1 MHRMILKTTAWF
13 ARQLPASWKTSIY
26 RIKPLANGIRF
37 ILNRSSPDGLTRMR
51 VAGGDLQ
58 EIKLY
63 LNLQTEKDYWLGT
76 YEPELQ
82 KAIRHWVQPGMV
94 VYDVGA
100 NIGYISL
107 LMAKAVGSQGKVYSF
122 EALPINI
129 ERLKQN
135 ILSSN
140 TEVPITVVH
149 AAVTNKDQPVEFL
162 VHESTSMGKV
172 AGAAGREVAYETRI
186 TVDGITLDTYQSKNN
201 IPAPD
206 IIKMDIEGG
215 EVLAVDGMHR
225 LLHEHHPILFIELH
239 GPESARAVAKVL
251 DDYGYTA
258 YHMKAHHKVINLH
271 HPEHWKAYIIAQI
284 S

>member
-1 MHRMILKTTAWF
+1 MHRKILNTTAWF
-13 ARQLPASWKTSIY
+13 ARQLPASWKTGIY

-37 ILNRSSPDGLTRMR
+37 ILNRSSPDGLTRVR
-51 VAGGDLQ
+51 VAGGDLKDT
-58 EIKLY
+58 KLY

-82 KAIRHWVQPGMV
+82 KAIQDWVQPGMV

-107 LMAKAVGSQGKVYSF
+107 LIAKAVGSQGKVYSF

-135 ILSSN
+135 ILSGN
-140 TEVPITVVH
+140 TDVPITVVH
-149 AAVTNKDQPVEFL
+149 AAVTDKDEPVEFL

-186 TVDGITLDTYQSKNN
+186 TVDGITLDTYQSDNSV
-201 IPAPD
+201 PAPD

-215 EVLAVDGMHR
+215 EVLAVEGMRR
-225 LLHEHHPILFIELH
+225 LLKEHHPILFIELH
-239 GPESARAVAKVL
+239 GPESARAVANVL
-251 DDYGYTA
+251 DLYGYTA
-258 YHMKAHHKVINLH
+258 YHMKAQHKVINLH
-271 HPEHWKAYIIAQI
+271 HPEHWKAYIIARVD
-284 S
+284 

>member
-13 ARQLPASWKTSIY
+13 ARQLPASWKTGIY
-26 RIKPLANGIRF
+26 RIKPLANGIRYL
-37 ILNRSSPDGLTRMR
+37 LNRSSPDGLTRMR
-51 VAGGDLQ
+51 VAGGDL
-58 EIKLY
+58 IDTKLY

-107 LMAKAVGSQGKVYSF
+107 LMAKAVGRQGKVYSF
-122 EALPINI
+122 EALPVNI

-140 TEVPITVVH
+140 TEVPITVIH
-149 AAVTNKDQPVEFL
+149 AAVTDKDQPVEFL

-172 AGAAGREVAYETRI
+172 TGAAGREVAYENRI
-186 TVDGITLDTYQSKNN
+186 TVDGITLDTYQSGNN
-201 IPAPD
+201 ISAPD

-215 EVLAVDGMHR
+215 EVLAVEGMRR
-225 LLHEHHPILFIELH
+225 LLQEHHPILFIELH
-239 GPESARAVAKVL
+239 GPESAKAVAKVL

-258 YHMKAHHKVINLH
+258 YHMKADHKVINLH
-271 HPEHWKAYIIAQI
+271 HPDHWKAYIIAR
-284 S
+284 

>member
-1 MHRMILKTTAWF
+1 MHRTILKTTAWF
-13 ARQLPASWKTSIY
+13 ARQLPSSWKTSIY

-51 VAGGDLQ
+51 VAGGDLKDA
-58 EIKLY
+58 KLY

-82 KAIRHWVQPGMV
+82 KAIRHWVKPGMV

-107 LMAKAVGSQGKVYSF
+107 LMAKAVGTEGRIYSF
-122 EALPINI
+122 EALPVNI

-140 TEVPITVVH
+140 TAVPITVVH
-149 AAVTNKDQPVEFL
+149 AAVTDKDEPVEFL

-186 TVDGITLDTYQSKNN
+186 TVDGIRLDTYQSENN
-201 IPAPD
+201 IPAPG

-215 EVLAVDGMHR
+215 EVLAFDGICR
-225 LLHEHHPILFIELH
+225 LLQEHHPILFIELH
-239 GPESARAVAKVL
+239 GPESAKAVAKVL
-251 DDYGYTA
+251 DEYGYTA
-258 YHMKAHHKVINLH
+258 YHMKADHKVINLH
-271 HPEHWKAYIIAQI
+271 HPDHWKAYIIARVD
-284 S
+284 